1 MSKKEKTE
9 KVPVEENTAEAS
21 SEKENQEALNDTE
34 KSDDPTAKIA
44 EWEDKYLRLFSE
56 FENFRRRTT
65 KEKVDLITSAKADTF
80 KLLLPV
86 LDNFDRA
93 LKSISEASDVESLK
107 EGVNLIHHMMI
118 STLNKEGLKEM
129 EVKEQ
134 TFNAE
139 EHEAITNIPAPSE
152 DLKGKIVDVV
162 EKGYILNEKIIRFP
176 KVVVGN

>member
-1 MSKKEKTE
+1 MSKNEETE
-9 KVPVEENTAEAS
+9 KAPVEENVDSTSAEQNEQDHS
-21 SEKENQEALNDTE
+21 KDNQKEE
-34 KSDDPTAKIA
+34 DPAAKVA

-93 LKSISEASDVESLK
+93 LKSITEASDLESLK
-107 EGVNLIHHMMI
+107 EGVNLIHHMMV

-129 EVKEQ
+129 EVQSQ
-134 TFNAE
+134 TFNPE

-152 DLKGKIVDVV
+152 DLKGKVVDVV